1 VIGDNISA
9 FNKRKFLEPFVDNKK
24 WPDAKGAA
32 VVARKFTQDLLISEA
47 EKKKWSKAVEEARA
61 ASRGSVSP
69 PGQGRLNRCKSAD
82 CLMKIGL
89 IRKRYPL
96 LIVSDLSY
104 KAA

>member
-32 VVARKFTQDLLISEA
+32 VVARKLTQDLPISKA
-47 EKKKWSKAVEEARA
+47 EKKKWSKAVGEARA
-61 ASRGSVSP
+61 TSRGLVSP
-69 PGQGRLNRCKSAD
+69 LGQGRLNRCKSAD

-89 IRKRYPL
+89 I
-96 LIVSDLSY
+96 
-104 KAA
+104 